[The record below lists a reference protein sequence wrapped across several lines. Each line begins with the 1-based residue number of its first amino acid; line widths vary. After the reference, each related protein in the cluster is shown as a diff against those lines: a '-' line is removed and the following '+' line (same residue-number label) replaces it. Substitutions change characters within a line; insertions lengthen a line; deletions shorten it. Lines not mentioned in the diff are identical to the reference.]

1 MFINKGRNLSAANF
15 SRELIFAFNAP
26 AIHILSQSIIPEIA
40 NHLVEKEKNFFSE
53 NLTTQSIEDNN

>member
-1 MFINKGRNLSAANF
+1 MNVLVNEGRNLSAANF

-40 NHLVEKEKNFFSE
+40 NHLVEKENNFFQK
-53 NLTTQSIEDNN
+53 T